1 MPGTYEEERTA
12 LLADLRSIYS
22 RLSRLGNPTDPTDDT
37 EEPAQ
42 ASTRPSVDVSA
53 EQIVD
58 QMAELMREAAGPPR
72 AADEK
77 VDQAIGRAAR
87 ILKIDHGRAKK
98 FWYREISRAPA
109 FEVDTVRARIVE
121 LRRQKRDLLAGL
133 PSKNAQQETLRDV
146 IDLFPCLAILTPPE
160 VERIE
165 E

>member
-1 MPGTYEEERTA
+1 MPGTYEKERA
-12 LLADLRSIYS
+12 VLLADLRSIYS
-22 RLSRLGNPTDPTDDT
+22 RLSRLGNPTDPTGDT
-37 EEPAQ
+37 EAAAQ
-42 ASTRPSVDVSA
+42 ASPRTSVDVTA

-58 QMAELMREAAGPPR
+58 QMAELMREAAGPPE

-87 ILKIDHGRAKK
+87 ILKIDRGRAKK

-121 LRRQKRDLLAGL
+121 LRRWRRGLLNGP
-133 PSKNAQQETLRDV
+133 PSKIAQQETLRDA
-146 IDLFPCLAILTPPE
+146 IDLCPCLAILAPPK